1 MFVNDWMV
9 ADPVTVMPE
18 TKLFEAQ
25 KTMRDGGFRR
35 LPVVSK
41 GRLVGIVTDRDLREA
56 APSRA
61 TTLSVFELNYLLSRL
76 TVKDVMKA
84 PVLTVSPDDPVERAA
99 LLMNE
104 HKISGLPVVDG
115 TTLVGII
122 TITDLLQAFVTLLE
136 LREGGRLAALQQE
149 SGGT

>member
-1 MFVNDWMV
+1 MV

-149 SGGT
+149 SGGA

>member
-1 MFVNDWMV
+1 MLVSDWMV
-9 ADPVTVMPE
+9 AEPVTVTPE

-35 LPVVSK
+35 LPVVSQ

-115 TTLVGII
+115 TALVGII

-149 SGGT
+149 SRGP